1 MDLEFMFGYQVTNKL
16 FDNEVEFGAEF
27 SVFSVLFI
35 TRVDSFAAQTN

>member
-27 SVFSVLFI
+27 SVFSVLF
-35 TRVDSFAAQTN
+35 RVDAFAAQTN